1 MDFDKHRLLTD
12 KGRLYSDKGGL
23 FSNKARLFLAS
34 HLVGEQE

>member
-23 FSNKARLFLAS
+23 FSNKARLFLAI

>member
-12 KGRLYSDKGGL
+12 KGRLFSDKGGL

>member
-12 KGRLYSDKGGL
+12 KGRLFSDKGGL
-23 FSNKARLFLAS
+23 FSNKARLFLAI

>member
-12 KGRLYSDKGGL
+12 KGGLFSNKGGL
-23 FSNKARLFLAS
+23 FSNKARLFLAI

>member
-12 KGRLYSDKGGL
+12 KGRLFSDKGGL
-23 FSNKARLFLAS
+23 FSNKPRLFLAI

>member
-23 FSNKARLFLAS
+23 LSNKARLFLAI

>member
-12 KGRLYSDKGGL
+12 KGRLLSDKGGL
-23 FSNKARLFLAS
+23 FSNKARLFLAI

>member
-1 MDFDKHRLLTD
+1 MDSNKYRLLTD

-23 FSNKARLFLAS
+23 FSNKARLFLAI

>member
-12 KGRLYSDKGGL
+12 KGRLFSDKGGL
-23 FSNKARLFLAS
+23 FSNKTRLFLAI

>member
-12 KGRLYSDKGGL
+12 KGRLFSDKGGL
-23 FSNKARLFLAS
+23 LSNKARLFLAI